1 MKLID
6 IKNNYSFIKKEQD
19 RKDIWLY
26 YVIRKI
32 SFFFTWLF
40 LKFNISAN
48 QTTYIAVVIG
58 TMGCGLLA
66 FGDYGFRII
75 GALLISLWIILDC
88 VDGNIAR
95 ITKTESNYGEFI
107 DALSGYIMNVFLF
120 LSVGISAYLHP
131 DSYFNQFS
139 GQNILVILG
148 IWTSLSVI
156 FPRLIYHKFRNIFSQ
171 AANDRIRFKEC
182 SKRFFSSLERISHN
196 IVSFSGFLTPLLLL
210 ATVFEL
216 LSIFIIFYAL
226 INTCI
231 LIVSVVLI
239 IFNARKS
246 EIKNRCFKDDG
257 NK

>member
-1 MKLID
+1 
-6 IKNNYSFIKKEQD
+6 
-19 RKDIWLY
+19 
-26 YVIRKI
+26 
-32 SFFFTWLF
+32 
-40 LKFNISAN
+40 
-48 QTTYIAVVIG
+48 
-58 TMGCGLLA
+58 
-66 FGDYGFRII
+66 
-75 GALLISLWIILDC
+75 
-88 VDGNIAR
+88 
-95 ITKTESNYGEFI
+95 
-107 DALSGYIMNVFLF
+107 MNVFLF